1 MPTFTSWGYQKERR
15 ENKELKTYQKKIM
28 TENFPKLVKK
38 IDMEV
43 QEMQRLPN
51 KMNPKRPIPRHIII
65 KMPRNK
71 DKERILK

>member
-1 MPTFTSWGYQKERR
+1 
-15 ENKELKTYQKKIM
+15 M